1 MTARR
6 VERVAA
12 RDVGGNRAYLRQ
24 PMGNWH
30 KIGVASS
37 RGLYQESLPRKRAT
51 LLAICLLVT
60 STGKCLPRNTTAAVR
75 FRHRAEF
82 IQSYVLSRESWF
94 NHGDVSFGPVPFRLF
109 VPFFSAVDS
118 C

>member
-60 STGKCLPRNTTAAVR
+60 STDLS
-75 FRHRAEF
+75 
-82 IQSYVLSRESWF
+82 ISRET
-94 NHGDVSFGPVPFRLF
+94 SFERY
-109 VPFFSAVDS
+109 
-118 C
+118 